1 MCESLKRPSCL
12 PLGRGAR
19 LPVRAVLSFFV
30 LGVVFLGLGF
40 NETGAS
46 GSCLPLC
53 MEAPHRVCCFLY
65 LFFMFSPIFSC
76 VLGC

>member
-1 MCESLKRPSCL
+1 MSSI
-12 PLGRGAR
+12 GAR
-19 LPVRAVLSFFV
+19 RSAAGAGRPSFFV